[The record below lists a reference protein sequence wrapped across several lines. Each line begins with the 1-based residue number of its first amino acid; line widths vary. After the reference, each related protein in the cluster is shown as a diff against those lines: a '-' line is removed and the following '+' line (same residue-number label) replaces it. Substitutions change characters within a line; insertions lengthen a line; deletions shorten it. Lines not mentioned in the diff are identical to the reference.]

1 MNLLR
6 AGKTQARA
14 RFASGAARGAARP
27 ARVLGR
33 GGARCQKAPSGL
45 CRRWERESEGVP
57 GSAQEASVSA
67 VSRARGAHCLGV
79 LPGCGAASPRPQ
91 SRGAAGEPG
100 KFAAGT
106 ALPGWRSHLWESLAL
121 GLSQLSRGPHD
132 RGGRPPSPRGWGGA
146 ANQPEGTPDPLPLLS
161 ARARTCLSSGG
172 GCFPFTARTPQ

>member
-6 AGKTQARA
+6 AGRTQARA
-14 RFASGAARGAARP
+14 RFASGPARGAARP
-27 ARVLGR
+27 ARVRGR
-33 GGARCQKAPSGL
+33 GGVRCQKAQLRALP
-45 CRRWERESEGVP
+45 ESEGIS

-146 ANQPEGTPDPLPLLS
+146 ANQPDGTPDPLPLLS